1 MIPGSINCFAPHHP
15 AGDHIKNNGGT
26 VFENTDLNS
35 REMKKAILFVFV
47 LFAGLSLMAQDLQ
60 KLATKGAVRLFSDK
74 DDLTSVIQILPEG
87 TIVEAVKADTAFT
100 LIRLGEIEGYVKS
113 DRLTAALPVVTNAQT
128 AVEYVAQP
136 DVEYAAQPAQ
146 EAAPVYANPDVQSR
160 QIPTER
166 FQALIDKYGVDLAK
180 RLYQHKVWKGISS
193 EMARDSWGKPR
204 QINKMYVD
212 RGVEEEWIYSSKY
225 LYFRDGVLVEWGPV
239 K

>member
-1 MIPGSINCFAPHHP
+1 MVRFLIRYLI
-15 AGDHIKNNGGT
+15 
-26 VFENTDLNS
+26 NS

-87 TIVEAVKADTAFT
+87 TVVEAVKADTAFT

-113 DRLTAALPVVTNAQT
+113 DRLTAALPVVTT
-128 AVEYVAQP
+128 DQP
-136 DVEYAAQPAQ
+136 LEEPVSRFADEPAAQPVQ
-146 EAAPVYANPDVQSR
+146 ETVTVYDNPDDRSR

-166 FQALIDKYGVDLAK
+166 FQALIDKYGIDMAK

-193 EMARDSWGKPR
+193 EMARDSWGKPK

-212 RGVEEEWIYSSKY
+212 RGVDEEWIYSSKY

>member
-1 MIPGSINCFAPHHP
+1 MRRSASSIRCSNE
-15 AGDHIKNNGGT
+15 KNNGGT
-26 VFENTDLNS
+26 VFEHTDVNS

-60 KLATKGAVRLFSDK
+60 KLATKGAERLFSDK

-87 TIVEAVKADTAFT
+87 TVVEAVSADTAFT
-100 LIRLGEIEGYVKS
+100 LIRLGDLEGYIRS
-113 DRLTAALPVVTNAQT
+113 DRLTAALPVVTTAQP
-128 AVEYVAQP
+128 AEEPIAQPADEPVAQP
-136 DVEYAAQPAQ
+136 VQ
-146 EAAPVYANPDVQSR
+146 EAASVYAEPDVQSR

-166 FQALIDKYGVDLAK
+166 FQALIDKYGVDMAK

-193 EMARDSWGKPR
+193 EMARDSWGKPK

-239 K
+239 R

>member
-1 MIPGSINCFAPHHP
+1 
-15 AGDHIKNNGGT
+15 
-26 VFENTDLNS
+26 
-35 REMKKAILFVFV
+35 MKKAILFVFV

-60 KLATKGAVRLFSDK
+60 KLATKGAERLFSDK

-87 TIVEAVKADTAFT
+87 TVVEAVSADTAFT
-100 LIRLGEIEGYVKS
+100 LIRLGDLEGYIRS
-113 DRLTAALPVVTNAQT
+113 DRLTAALPVVTTAQP
-128 AVEYVAQP
+128 AEEPIAQPADEPVAQP
-136 DVEYAAQPAQ
+136 VQ
-146 EAAPVYANPDVQSR
+146 EAASVYAEPDVQSR

-166 FQALIDKYGVDLAK
+166 FQALIDKYGVDMAK

-193 EMARDSWGKPR
+193 EMARDSWGKPK

-239 K
+239 R

>member
-1 MIPGSINCFAPHHP
+1 
-15 AGDHIKNNGGT
+15 
-26 VFENTDLNS
+26 
-35 REMKKAILFVFV
+35 MKKAILFVFV

-60 KLATKGAVRLFSDK
+60 KLATKGAERLFSDK

-87 TIVEAVKADTAFT
+87 TVVEAVSADTAFT
-100 LIRLGEIEGYVKS
+100 LIRLGDLEGYIRS
-113 DRLTAALPVVTNAQT
+113 DRLTAALPVVTTAQP
-128 AVEYVAQP
+128 ADEPIAQPADEPVAQP
-136 DVEYAAQPAQ
+136 VQ
-146 EAAPVYANPDVQSR
+146 ESAPVYADPDVQSR

-166 FQALIDKYGVDLAK
+166 FQALIDKYGVDMAK

-239 K
+239 R